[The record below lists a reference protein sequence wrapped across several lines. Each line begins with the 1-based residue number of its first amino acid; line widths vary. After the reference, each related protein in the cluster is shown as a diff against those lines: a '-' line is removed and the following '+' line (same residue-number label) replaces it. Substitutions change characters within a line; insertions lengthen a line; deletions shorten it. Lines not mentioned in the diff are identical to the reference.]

1 MSELQDKLNQILS
14 NPEALAQ
21 VQSLGEQLGLTKKSE
36 TPQTAHSSAPPSAPP
51 SAPHQPV
58 SAQAPFEGIL
68 SGDMMN
74 TIARIAPLMSSI
86 KQDDNTTRLLN
97 ALRPFLSEEKQ
108 QRLDK
113 AEKMLRILKIMPLIK
128 TSGLF

>member
-36 TPQTAHSSAPPSAPP
+36 PPQPAPSSPAPNQSATA
-51 SAPHQPV
+51 QPLG
-58 SAQAPFEGIL
+58 EGIL
-68 SGDMMN
+68 GGDMMN

-86 KQDDNTTRLLN
+86 KQDDNTTRLLD